1 MILLYSIGLDVHKD
15 TVAILPSFGILHRV
29 RLRLDY
35 RTALR
40 FGIFILLGF
49 RCAKGVSLN
58 LELTTTITNRIK

>member
-1 MILLYSIGLDVHKD
+1 MILLYYIGLDVHKD

-40 FGIFILLGF
+40 FGNRLL
-49 RCAKGVSLN
+49 RMALNATQSPRPWASVS
-58 LELTTTITNRIK
+58 RA